1 MEESLLI
8 SRLTVRQHLHASAT
22 VVLEI
27 LTVFLGSF
35 LVVVFFLTLSIS
47 EQETVK
53 VPNLEEK
60 ILTSRLS
67 VSQNLDALA
76 TVVLEILTVY
86 LGLLLGD
93 FLTISEQ

>member
-1 MEESLLI
+1 M
-8 SRLTVRQHLHASAT
+8 
-22 VVLEI
+22 
-27 LTVFLGSF
+27 F
-35 LVVVFFLTLSIS
+35 FFLTLSIS
-47 EQETVK
+47 EQQTLK

-60 ILTSRLS
+60 MRTSRFT